1 VKLTASDFFHLPV
14 MERRHK
20 DRHNAEMSENQQQ
33 FRPTFIRAWR
43 KHRGLTLEQLAA
55 RLGDMVPSNLSM
67 LERGLRGYVQNTLER
82 IAAELGTD
90 ASTLLSRG
98 PKDGDDIMEIWDHAK
113 PNQRRQIIEIAKTIT
128 RDGES
133 Q

>member
-1 VKLTASDFFHLPV
+1 
-14 MERRHK
+14 MERPTK
-20 DRHNAEMSENQQQ
+20 DRHNAEMDENQQQ

-90 ASTLLSRG
+90 APTLLSRG
-98 PKDGDDIMEIWDHAK
+98 PKDGDDIMEIWDQAK

-128 RDGES
+128 RPDE
-133 Q
+133 